1 MQKLTCQHCSKSFNP
16 LRTNYKNPKKF
27 CSISCAAESKITKTI
42 KLCLQCS
49 QQTHNERFCSQ
60 SCSATYWNT
69 AKPKRIAK
77 PKPFKEPKLVLTE
90 EEKYK
95 RKRAIYNEANA
106 RYMAKRK
113 FQTPADENIKA
124 LQEFY
129 INCPA
134 GYEVDH
140 IIPISKGGLHSL
152 SNLQYL
158 TKSENRRKSNK
169 IMAGAAGIDPAPSVL
184 ETEMLPLH
192 YTPV

>member
-1 MQKLTCQHCSKSFNP
+1 MQTLICYQCNTTFHP
-16 LRTNYKNPKKF
+16 LRTNYKNPKRF
-27 CSISCAAESKITKTI
+27 CSATCSNLNKNTKFD
-42 KLCLQCS
+42 KSCLQCS
-49 QQTHNERFCSQ
+49 KITTNPKFCCL
-60 SCSATYWNT
+60 SCAASFNNT
-69 AKPKRIAK
+69 AKPKRIAE
-77 PKPFKEPKLVLTE
+77 PKPYKEPKSIMTD

-95 RKRAIYNEANA
+95 RKRARYNEANA

-113 FQTPADENIKA
+113 FQTPADEDIKA

-129 INCPA
+129 INCPK

-140 IIPISKGGLHSL
+140 IIPISKGGSHSL

-169 IMAGAAGIDPAPSVL
+169 IMAGVAGIDPAPSVL
-184 ETEMLPLH
+184 ETEMLPLQ